1 MTSEE
6 RMRKFMKKRMIAI
19 AMIFAAGVI
28 PMAVPVH
35 ASAPQT
41 MGMELT
47 MSGYQAV
54 TADDNSTEADEST
67 DLVVPGLGSWLYE
80 KDDTNHIL
88 YLTKYTGKDER
99 IRVPATYEVDGQK
112 YAVQFKEDNM
122 SCPSM
127 TMGAFRENDVIK
139 EVYIEDGVGGSF
151 VGLFFGCRNLE
162 KANIPNGVVD
172 CTDMFFYCFNLAEA
186 PEIPQSVTKCW
197 GMFVGTKLTKAPKI
211 PEGVTSCGIM
221 FSGCQNLIEAP
232 EIPNSV
238 ISCYDMFQNCTK
250 LTKAPKIPEGV
261 TDCSGMFDGCKSLT
275 EAPEIPQSVINCS
288 GMFRQTNIKAA
299 PKIPKG
305 VTNCSLM
312 FDGCKSL
319 TEAPE
324 IPQSVIECN
333 GMFQET
339 SIKAAPKIPEGVT
352 DCTFMFSGCKG
363 LTETPKIPESVIKC
377 GGMFKNCINLVKTS
391 DIPEGVESAYAMF
404 HGCSKLTGSI
414 KIMGQ
419 IEDVGHGSGQ
429 DGPYSWTASGMFW
442 DAATEGDGLVI
453 QYAKGVNIDEIL
465 ATKSETSKITAI
477 QLPDEPAPTP
487 DEPKPTPDEPRPT
500 PDAPKPTPD
509 NPTPDSP
516 APSGT
521 KVATYNGDTFYKG
534 DDGELRCYDSDG
546 KLVTDEFKCDG
557 TYTYYMQADGTPMK
571 DRLTYHPDG
580 EHIIYLDTDGHEV
593 FTNFQY
599 CPSVGYICYFD
610 SQGYL
615 YKDQITFVGDKT
627 YYLNGNGA
635 LEQNG
640 WFQFAN
646 GLDYGFANSDGTLVT
661 TGFSYDPYGRVV
673 FYHWNGMV
681 ARGLISDGVY
691 YYSMDETDGH
701 YLGQFPVQ

>member
-1 MTSEE
+1 
-6 RMRKFMKKRMIAI
+6 MKKRMIAI

-28 PMAVPVH
+28 PMAVPVN
-35 ASAPQT
+35 ASASET

-112 YAVQFKEDNM
+112 YAVRFKEERTT
-122 SCPSM
+122 PSI
-127 TMGAFRENDVIK
+127 TLGAFRENGVIR

-151 VGLFFGCRNLE
+151 EGLFFMCVNLE

-172 CTDMFFYCFNLAEA
+172 CTNMFSRCTNLTEA
-186 PEIPQSVTKCW
+186 PEIPQSV
-197 GMFVGTKLTKAPKI
+197 KI
-211 PEGVTSCGIM
+211 CSNM
-221 FSGCQNLIEAP
+221 FSG
-232 EIPNSV
+232 
-238 ISCYDMFQNCTK
+238 TK

-261 TDCSGMFDGCKSLT
+261 TDCYDMFNDCKSLIEAPEIPGGVTDCFGMFQRCTNLT
-275 EAPEIPQSVINCS
+275 EAPEIP
-288 GMFRQTNIKAA
+288 
-299 PKIPKG
+299 
-305 VTNCSLM
+305 
-312 FDGCKSL
+312 
-319 TEAPE
+319 
-324 IPQSVIECN
+324 
-333 GMFQET
+333 
-339 SIKAAPKIPEGVT
+339 EGVT
-352 DCTFMFSGCKG
+352 DCSDMFYGCTN
-363 LTETPKIPESVIKC
+363 LTETPKILSGVKIAH
-377 GGMFKNCINLVKTS
+377 GMFH
-391 DIPEGVESAYAMF
+391 E
-404 HGCSKLTGSI
+404 CSNLTGSI
-414 KIMGQ
+414 KIMGR
-419 IEDVGHGSGQ
+419 IEEVSS
-429 DGPYSWTASGMFW
+429 SWGDGMFE

-477 QLPDEPAPTP
+477 QLPDEPVPTP
-487 DEPKPTPDEPRPT
+487 DEPKPTPD
-500 PDAPKPTPD
+500 
-509 NPTPDSP
+509 NPT
-516 APSGT
+516 PSGT

-580 EHIIYLDTDGHEV
+580 EHIIYLDENGHEA
-593 FTNFQY
+593 FTNFVY

>member
-1 MTSEE
+1 
-6 RMRKFMKKRMIAI
+6 
-19 AMIFAAGVI
+19 MIFAAGVI
-28 PMAVPVH
+28 PMAVPVN
-35 ASAPQT
+35 ASASET

-112 YAVQFKEDNM
+112 YAVRFKEERTT
-122 SCPSM
+122 PSI
-127 TMGAFRENDVIK
+127 TLGAFRENGVIR

-151 VGLFFGCRNLE
+151 EGLFFMCVNLE

-172 CTDMFFYCFNLAEA
+172 CTNMFSRCTNLTEA
-186 PEIPQSVTKCW
+186 PEIPQSV
-197 GMFVGTKLTKAPKI
+197 KI
-211 PEGVTSCGIM
+211 CSNM
-221 FSGCQNLIEAP
+221 FSG
-232 EIPNSV
+232 
-238 ISCYDMFQNCTK
+238 TK

-261 TDCSGMFDGCKSLT
+261 TDCYDMFNDCKSLIEAPEIPKGVTNCIQMFMDCKNLT
-275 EAPEIPQSVINCS
+275 EAPEIPQSVKICS
-288 GMFRQTNIKAA
+288 NMFSGCTN
-299 PKIPKG
+299 
-305 VTNCSLM
+305 
-312 FDGCKSL
+312 L

-324 IPQSVIECN
+324 IPGGVTDCF
-333 GMFQET
+333 GMFQRCTNLTE
-339 SIKAAPKIPEGVT
+339 APEIPEGVT
-352 DCTFMFSGCKG
+352 DCSDMFYGCTN
-363 LTETPKIPESVIKC
+363 LTETPKILSGVKIAH
-377 GGMFKNCINLVKTS
+377 GMFH
-391 DIPEGVESAYAMF
+391 E
-404 HGCSKLTGSI
+404 CSNLTGSI
-414 KIMGQ
+414 KIMGR
-419 IEDVGHGSGQ
+419 IEEVSS
-429 DGPYSWTASGMFW
+429 SWGDGMFE

-477 QLPDEPAPTP
+477 QLPDEPVPTP
-487 DEPKPTPDEPRPT
+487 DEPKPTPD
-500 PDAPKPTPD
+500 
-509 NPTPDSP
+509 NPT
-516 APSGT
+516 PSGT

-580 EHIIYLDTDGHEV
+580 EHIIYLDENGHEA
-593 FTNFQY
+593 FTNFVY

-701 YLGQFPVQ
+701 YLGQFPVNQ